1 MYNRED
7 YREALEEREKCDLH
21 SDEWRFCQA
30 KVQSIATAMVAAG
43 NNWMVGEIIDELYS
57 LSDCGCELTDEAVRF
72 DLWILESNGLEEK
85 AEEMKKNVLGKFFY
99 LYNSQMSVSR
109 ETQFANLKGAYLHE
123 GSIEEVKRFR
133 G

>member
-7 YREALEEREKCDLH
+7 YREALEEREKCDLY

-43 NNWMVGEIIDELYS
+43 NNWMVGEIIDE
-57 LSDCGCELTDEAVRF
+57 AVRF

-85 AEEMKKNVLGKFFY
+85 AEEMKKMF
-99 LYNSQMSVSR
+99 
-109 ETQFANLKGAYLHE
+109 
-123 GSIEEVKRFR
+123 
-133 G
+133 

>member
-7 YREALEEREKCDLH
+7 YREALEEREKCDLY
-21 SDEWRFCQA
+21 SDECRFCQA

-57 LSDCGCELTDEAVRF
+57 LSDCGCKLTDEAVRF

-85 AEEMKKNVLGKFFY
+85 AEEMKKMF
-99 LYNSQMSVSR
+99 
-109 ETQFANLKGAYLHE
+109 
-123 GSIEEVKRFR
+123 
-133 G
+133 

>member
-7 YREALEEREKCDLH
+7 YREALEEREKCDLY

-57 LSDCGCELTDEAVRF
+57 LSDCGCELTDEAV
-72 DLWILESNGLEEK
+72 DLTFGFLK
-85 AEEMKKNVLGKFFY
+85 ATA
-99 LYNSQMSVSR
+99 S
-109 ETQFANLKGAYLHE
+109 
-123 GSIEEVKRFR
+123 KRR
-133 G
+133 LRK